1 MLYNDNFE
9 RTQKYAEAFWNKELI
24 DRPYVCVTAPRN
36 GAEPVTEGV
45 FCSPTNSFKA
55 AVSGDYLPILQTYE
69 KTVRSTFYGGEAL
82 PSFDATLG
90 PDQYAAFLGAGI
102 KTRDEFYT
110 TWSEPCVTDWEAFPI
125 AVEKGPGSSFDILKR
140 FMEFAAEYGQDKF
153 FVNMLDL
160 HSNMD
165 ALSALR
171 GPMDLCYDIMDEPE
185 TVLEKLA
192 QVDDTYDEIYRMA
205 YSAGDM
211 EQRGTIGWSPI
222 YCRGRSAVIQCD
234 FSCMLSPAQART
246 FVIPSIRREAAYLE
260 HCIYH
265 YDGKDALG
273 HIDDILAIKEID
285 CVQWVPGAGQPRS
298 VEWMDLLKKIQAAG
312 KSLWINDWT
321 AEEIKA
327 HFRELEPN
335 KVAFSLRTG
344 TQEEAEALLDHLV
357 KNT

>member
-171 GPMDLCYDIMDEPE
+171 GPWTCAMTLWM
-185 TVLEKLA
+185 
-192 QVDDTYDEIYRMA
+192 
-205 YSAGDM
+205 
-211 EQRGTIGWSPI
+211 SPK
-222 YCRGRSAVIQCD
+222 
-234 FSCMLSPAQART
+234 
-246 FVIPSIRREAAYLE
+246 PSL
-260 HCIYH
+260 
-265 YDGKDALG
+265 
-273 HIDDILAIKEID
+273 
-285 CVQWVPGAGQPRS
+285 
-298 VEWMDLLKKIQAAG
+298 
-312 KSLWINDWT
+312 KSLRRSMTPMTKSTGWHT
-321 AEEIKA
+321 LREIWNSA
-327 HFRELEPN
+327 APSGG
-335 KVAFSLRTG
+335 APYI
-344 TQEEAEALLDHLV
+344 AEAV
-357 KNT
+357 RRSFSAISPVCSVPPRQGPS